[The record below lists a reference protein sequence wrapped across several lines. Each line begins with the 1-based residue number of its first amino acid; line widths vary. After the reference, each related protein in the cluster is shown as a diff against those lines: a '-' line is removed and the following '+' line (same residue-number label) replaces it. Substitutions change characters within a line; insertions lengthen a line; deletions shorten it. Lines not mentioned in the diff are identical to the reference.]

1 MEEESLPSS
10 WTNKLSLYRLPLTI
24 LVVGLLVTL
33 VGIRI
38 YTYSQQTPVEF
49 ISQEITAN
57 QEKIDLTVHIDGAV
71 EKPGV
76 YSLNADSRVQDVLIY
91 AGGLSAAADRQWVAK
106 QLNLAQK
113 VSDGM
118 KIYIPF

>member
-106 QLNLAQK
+106 QLNLAQ
-113 VSDGM
+113 
-118 KIYIPF
+118 